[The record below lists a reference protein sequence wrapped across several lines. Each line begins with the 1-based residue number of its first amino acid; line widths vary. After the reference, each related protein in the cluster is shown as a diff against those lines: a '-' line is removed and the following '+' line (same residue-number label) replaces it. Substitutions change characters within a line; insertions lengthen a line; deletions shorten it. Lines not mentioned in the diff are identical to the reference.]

1 MRWQNRDISDLAG
14 IAALVL
20 VALLLL
26 GLFWLVCAAVF
37 FGREHHAPRL

>member
-1 MRWQNRDISDLAG
+1 MRRQNRNISGLAG

-26 GLFWLVCAAVF
+26 GLFWLVCASVF
-37 FGREHHAPRL
+37 LGREHYAPRL